1 MTEEEKQQFISD
13 CRYFYNEKGE
23 MERYVDF
30 SMEKLEEADPVFASA
45 YKQLKLAEETFG
57 RLIGYDY

>member
-1 MTEEEKQQFISD
+1 MSEEQKAQFLSD

-23 MERYVDF
+23 MERYSGF
-30 SMEKLEEADPVFASA
+30 SMEKLEEADPVLASA

>member
-1 MTEEEKQQFISD
+1 MTQEEKIDYISD
-13 CRYFYNEKGE
+13 CRYFYREKGE
-23 MERYVDF
+23 MERFVDF
-30 SMEKLEEADPVFASA
+30 SIEKLEEADPVLASA

>member
-1 MTEEEKQQFISD
+1 MNDEDKAEFLSNCK
-13 CRYFYNEKGE
+13 YFYLEKGE

-30 SMEKLEEADPVFASA
+30 SMEKLEEADPVLASA

-57 RLIGYDY
+57 RLLSYGE

>member
-1 MTEEEKQQFISD
+1 MSEEEKQQFLSD

-30 SMEKLEEADPVFASA
+30 SMEKLEEADPVLASA

-57 RLIGYDY
+57 RLISYGE